1 MAFVNALRPL
11 RLFLGELCGQKLL
24 FVRDENQKTLI
35 AKLAKER
42 PQRTQRNSTQAQLRD
57 SRPETMKAIRVQ
69 HTGGPEV
76 MELAEVPVPQ
86 AKPTEAVVKVAVAG
100 VNSIDGYFRDGKF
113 RTPLPFIPGQEGVGV
128 VTAVGANTKTVKVGD
143 RVAWS
148 GTLGSYAEFVA
159 AEEEHLVPV
168 PAAITDER
176 AAASMMQGLT
186 AHYLVNDAHKLKAGE
201 TALVH
206 AAAGGVGLLLVQ
218 LAHAIGARVIGTASS
233 EEKAQLA
240 REAGADEV
248 VVFTQQD
255 FESEVKRLT
264 GGKGVEVV
272 YDGVG
277 KATFEKNLNVMR
289 LRGMLVLYGMS
300 SGPVPPVDPAKL
312 SEKGSLYMARTTL
325 AHFTATREELLART
339 SDLFRMIADGK
350 LKVKIAKTYPLAEA
364 AQAHRD
370 MESRKIAGKLL
381 LVL

>member
-1 MAFVNALRPL
+1 
-11 RLFLGELCGQKLL
+11 
-24 FVRDENQKTLI
+24 
-35 AKLAKER
+35 
-42 PQRTQRNSTQAQLRD
+42 
-57 SRPETMKAIRVQ
+57 MKAIRVQ

-76 MELAEVPVPQ
+76 MEVAEVAEPRP
-86 AKPTEAVVKVAVAG
+86 KPNEAVVKVSAAG
-100 VNSIDGYFRDGKF
+100 VNSIDSQFRDGSL
-113 RTPLPFIPGQEGVGV
+113 RTPLPFIPGQEGAGV
-128 VTAVGANTKTVKVGD
+128 VTEVGAQAKTVKVGD

-148 GTLGSYAEFVA
+148 GVLGSYAEYVVSP
-159 AEEEHLVPV
+159 EEHLVPV
-168 PAAITDER
+168 PAGLTDEQ
-176 AAASMMQGLT
+176 AAAAMMQGLT
-186 AHYLVNDAHKLKAGE
+186 AHYLVNDAHKLKACE

-218 LAHAIGARVIGTASS
+218 MARAIGARVIGTVSS
-233 EEKAQLA
+233 EEKAGLA

-248 VVFTQQD
+248 IVFTRQD

-264 GGKGVEVV
+264 GGKGVDVV

-339 SDLFRMIADGK
+339 GALFAMIAGGK
-350 LKVKIAKTYPLAEA
+350 LKLRIAKTYPLAEA

-370 MESRKIAGKLL
+370 MEARKIAGKLL
-381 LVL
+381 LVP

>member
-1 MAFVNALRPL
+1 MR
-11 RLFLGELCGQKLL
+11 
-24 FVRDENQKTLI
+24 
-35 AKLAKER
+35 
-42 PQRTQRNSTQAQLRD
+42 
-57 SRPETMKAIRVQ
+57 AIRVS

-76 MELAEVPVPQ
+76 LDLAEIPIPEP
-86 AKPTEAVVKVAVAG
+86 KPAEAVVKVHVAG
-100 VNSIDGYFRDGKF
+100 VNSIDGQFRDGSL
-113 RTPLPFIPGQEGVGV
+113 RTPLPFVPGQVGAGV
-128 VTAVGANTKTVKVGD
+128 VSAVGAQAKSLKVGD

-148 GTLGSYAEFVA
+148 GTLGTYAEYVA
-159 AEEEHLVPV
+159 APEEHLVPV
-168 PAAITDER
+168 PDPISDDQ

-201 TALVH
+201 TALIH

-218 LAHAIGARVIGTASS
+218 MARAVGARVIGTVSS
-233 EEKAQLA
+233 DEKGTLA

-248 VVFTQQD
+248 IVFTKQD
-255 FESEVKRLT
+255 FEEGVKRLT
-264 GGKGVEVV
+264 SGKGVDVV

-277 KATFEKNLNVMR
+277 KDTFEKNLNVMR

-339 SDLFRMIADGK
+339 SALFDLIEQGK
-350 LKVKIAKTYPLAEA
+350 LKVRIAKKYLLAEA

-370 MESRKIAGKLL
+370 MEARRVAGKLL
-381 LVL
+381 LVP

>member
-1 MAFVNALRPL
+1 
-11 RLFLGELCGQKLL
+11 
-24 FVRDENQKTLI
+24 
-35 AKLAKER
+35 
-42 PQRTQRNSTQAQLRD
+42 
-57 SRPETMKAIRVQ
+57 MKAIRMH

-76 MELAEVPVPQ
+76 MELEEVPVRP
-86 AKPTEAVVKVAVAG
+86 AKATEAVVKVSVAG
-100 VNSIDGYFRDGKF
+100 VNAIDGYFRDGRF
-113 RTPLPFIPGQEGVGV
+113 RTPLPFIPGQEGTGV
-128 VTAVGANTKTVKVGD
+128 VTAVGEQAKLVKVGD

-148 GTLGSYAEFVA
+148 GVLGSYAEFVVSP
-159 AEEEHLVPV
+159 EELLVPV
-168 PAAITDER
+168 PAAISDEQ
-176 AAASMMQGLT
+176 AAAAMVHGLT

-218 LAHAIGARVIGTASS
+218 MARTIGARVIGTVSS
-233 EEKAQLA
+233 EEKATLA

-248 VVFTQQD
+248 IVFTRQD

-300 SGPVPPVDPAKL
+300 SGSVLPVDPSRL
-312 SEKGSLYMARTTL
+312 LEKGSLYMARTTL

-339 SDLFRMIADGK
+339 SALFGMIAEGK
-350 LKVKIAKTYPLAEA
+350 LKVRIAKTYPLKEA
-364 AQAHRD
+364 PQAHRD
-370 MESRKIAGKLL
+370 MEARKMVGKLL
-381 LVL
+381 LVP